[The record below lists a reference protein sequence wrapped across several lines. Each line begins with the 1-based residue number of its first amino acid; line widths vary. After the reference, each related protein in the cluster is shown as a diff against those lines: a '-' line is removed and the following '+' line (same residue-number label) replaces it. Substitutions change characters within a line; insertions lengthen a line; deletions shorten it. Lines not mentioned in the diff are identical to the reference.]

1 MSQGGQKVQN
11 ISHFS
16 CCVLAL
22 VVMCA
27 LGLNELTAQTNWRE
41 GLSVEV
47 GGGFMV
53 PHRPELNRI
62 VSGHSK
68 SVMLAKEWEING
80 TSRWHYH
87 YSFPTFGV
95 EVYASDLGNRKELG
109 RQLALSAFGH
119 FTLGRGKLNDYLH
132 FGAGVGFTDT
142 KWDIDTNPKA
152 IALGS
157 TINGAAT
164 LGYYIEKRLK
174 AIDLYGGIRLVHLS
188 NSAVVMPNLGT
199 NNIMVAFGARI
210 NQNRTLPEPGIFTT
224 HLPRMREWRLQYSL
238 GLKQVAPALSPFF
251 FVHTLSASYYR
262 RPTWFKAYF
271 LRTDLFYNS
280 SLRYIV
286 QRRGEGRLTN
296 AQLFQHGVSLGW
308 AQILGRTR
316 LELSLGV
323 YTINVNHSTG
333 IFYNRLGFRH
343 ALPKMEQLDLTLNL
357 MSHLAKAHHLELGA
371 AWRLR

>member
-87 YSFPTFGV
+87 YAFPTFGV

-109 RQLALSAFGH
+109 RQLAFSAFGH

-142 KWDIDTNPKA
+142 KWDIDDNPQA

-157 TINGAAT
+157 TVNAAIT
-164 LGYYIEKRLK
+164 LCYYMEKQFK
-174 AIDLYGGIRLVHLS
+174 SIDLYGGLRLTHLS

-199 NNIMVAFGARI
+199 NNVMVSLGARI
-210 NQNRTLPEPGIFTT
+210 KRDRSVPEPGIFTA
-224 HLPRMREWRLQYSL
+224 HLPRTREWRLQYSL
-238 GLKQVAPALSPFF
+238 GLKQVTPAFSPFF

-262 RPTWFKAYF
+262 RPTWFKSYF
-271 LRTDLFYNS
+271 IRTDLFYNS
-280 SLRYIV
+280 SLRYITE
-286 QRRGEGRLTN
+286 RRGDDRITN
-296 AQLFQHGVSLGW
+296 AQLFQHGISLGW
-308 AQILGRTR
+308 AQILGRSR
-316 LELSLGV
+316 LEVSLGT
-323 YTINVNHSTG
+323 YTININKSTG
-333 IFYNRLGFRH
+333 RFYNRLGFRH
-343 ALPKMEQLDLTLNL
+343 ALPNNEHVELSINL
-357 MSHLAKAHHLELGA
+357 MSHLAKAHHLEL
-371 AWRLR
+371 

>member
-1 MSQGGQKVQN
+1 
-11 ISHFS
+11 
-16 CCVLAL
+16 
-22 VVMCA
+22 
-27 LGLNELTAQTNWRE
+27 
-41 GLSVEV
+41 
-47 GGGFMV
+47 MV
-53 PHRPELNRI
+53 PHRKEFQGI

-68 SVMLAKEWEING
+68 SIMVGKEWELDG
-80 TSRWHYH
+80 SARWHSYFR
-87 YSFPTFGV
+87 YPTFGA
-95 EVYASDLGNRKELG
+95 ELYASDLGNRQDLG
-109 RQLALSAFGH
+109 RQLALSVFGH
-119 FTLGRGKLNDYLH
+119 FPVGKGKLNDYIH
-132 FGAGVGFTDT
+132 IGAGVGVTDT
-142 KWDIDTNPKA
+142 KWDIETTPKA

-164 LGYYIEKRLK
+164 LGYYIEKRLN

-199 NNIMVAFGARI
+199 NNIMLALGARI
-210 NQNRTLPEPGIFTT
+210 NQNRTFPEPRIFTA
-224 HLPRMREWRLQYSL
+224 HLPRTREWRLQYSL

-262 RPTWFKAYF
+262 RPTWFKTYF
-271 LRTDLFYNS
+271 IRTDLFYNS

-296 AQLFQHGVSLGW
+296 SQLFQHGVSLGW

-323 YTINVNHSTG
+323 YAINVNHSSG

-357 MSHLAKAHHLELGA
+357 MSHLAKAHHLEVGV
-371 AWRLR
+371 AWRVR